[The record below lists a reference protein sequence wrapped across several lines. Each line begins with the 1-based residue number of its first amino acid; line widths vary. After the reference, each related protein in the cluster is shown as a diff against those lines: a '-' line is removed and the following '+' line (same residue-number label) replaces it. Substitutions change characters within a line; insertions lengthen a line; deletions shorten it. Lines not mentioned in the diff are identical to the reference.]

1 MTWSERVARM
11 PEVVLVIVAVV
22 ASMTVAGLPMCGWV
36 SGGGYLLV
44 CGGGYLQEQCFGQV
58 CLVNCLPVLI
68 GLLAAPESRSWS
80 GAHLLAIAGIGGAVG
95 IVRTLYSNPV
105 DQIPVLA
112 WPLLTSTVVIVALR
126 IETITRRAAMRWR
139 PCGNVTGRDP
149 AG

>member
-11 PEVVLVIVAVV
+11 PEVVLVIVAVL

-36 SGGGYLLV
+36 
-44 CGGGYLQEQCFGQV
+44 CGGGYLEEQCFGQV

-68 GLLAAPESRSWS
+68 GLLAVSESRSWS
-80 GAHLLAIAGIGGAVG
+80 GARLLAIAGIGGAVG

-126 IETITRRAAMRWR
+126 IETITRRAALRWR
-139 PCGNVTGRDP
+139 PYGT
-149 AG
+149 